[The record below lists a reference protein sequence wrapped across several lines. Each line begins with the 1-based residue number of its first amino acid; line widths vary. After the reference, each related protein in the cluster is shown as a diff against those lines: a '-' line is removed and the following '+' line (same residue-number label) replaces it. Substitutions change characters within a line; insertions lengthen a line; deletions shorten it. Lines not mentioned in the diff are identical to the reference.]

1 MAIGFCL
8 AMVLLIIVLVINYY
22 EINKELKNV
31 LRFIGVIAIIV
42 SLSNVIVLA
51 LKGYNENIVLI
62 GASVFITV
70 VGFVLLIAADNM
82 QIRLTDKQIAD
93 AITSLER
100 QSLRDKMA
108 HWGDELNEEIER
120 LSRGRY

>member
-1 MAIGFCL
+1 MFVVLYFILYNYTHIFKPW
-8 AMVLLIIVLVINYY
+8 LLILPSHGITNQHRAGYHYY

-70 VGFVLLIAADNM
+70 VGFVPLLLLI
-82 QIRLTDKQIAD
+82 ICRL
-93 AITSLER
+93 
-100 QSLRDKMA
+100 
-108 HWGDELNEEIER
+108 G
-120 LSRGRY
+120 